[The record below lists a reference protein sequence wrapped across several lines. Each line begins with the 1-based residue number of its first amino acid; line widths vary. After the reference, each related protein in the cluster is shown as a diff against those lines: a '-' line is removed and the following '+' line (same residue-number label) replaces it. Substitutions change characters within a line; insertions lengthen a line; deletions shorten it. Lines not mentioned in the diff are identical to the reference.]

1 MFNSKVIVAAAVV
14 GFLLSFFTGI
24 FSGVGFGFVV
34 LRAIIFA
41 AILALVAVGVFY
53 IFEKFLD
60 METGRRIYWSLW
72 ALSSTFSQ
80 HRRCSRRS
88 LCPCPVFLREHTIP
102 STDRRLSR
110 RWACSPFRCWLFRT
124 AMLQHQARLHT
135 FCTA

>member
-41 AILALVAVGVFY
+41 AILALLAVGVSY

-60 METGRRIYWSLW
+60 IFPYKKFKKKYKS
-72 ALSSTFSQ
+72 
-80 HRRCSRRS
+80 
-88 LCPCPVFLREHTIP
+88 PIIP
-102 STDRRLSR
+102 FYYGKKT
-110 RWACSPFRCWLFRT
+110 
-124 AMLQHQARLHT
+124 
-135 FCTA
+135 